1 MNRIHP
7 PSIKPSRV
15 TKTHLRIW
23 GKASGK
29 GRTWEEP
36 KGKLTFR
43 DYTPGTTIARKNDW
57 LEIKVEEII
66 SPQETLKP
74 TPV

>member
-36 KGKLTFR
+36 KGKFTFR
-43 DYTPGTTIARKNDW
+43 DYRPMTTIARRNDW
-57 LEIKVEEII
+57 QEITAEEII
-66 SPQETLKP
+66 SEHQMF
-74 TPV
+74 